1 MTIRTVIVD
10 DEPLARE
17 RLSGLLA
24 CCADVTVVGQCGDG
38 RSAVSLIAREDLDLV
53 FLDIQLPEA
62 DGFEVLE
69 AMPRER
75 LPAVVFVTAYDRFAV
90 RAFEVH
96 AMDYLLK
103 PVEPERL
110 DAALCRVRN
119 ALSSGAELGTQARLM
134 QFMRSMQPPGI
145 RPSRILV
152 KSDDDILC
160 LRPSDIDWVE
170 SAGNYACFHIGEQ
183 RRMTRETLAGIESQL
198 EAHNFVRVHRTAI
211 VNLERVRRL
220 TQLLYGDGELELQD
234 GTTLPMSRR
243 YRQAVMKKL
252 REL

>member
-1 MTIRTVIVD
+1 MAIRTVIVD

-24 CCADVTVVGQCGDG
+24 CCADVTIVGQCGDG
-38 RSAVSLIAREDLDLV
+38 KSAVRLIAKEAPDLV
-53 FLDIQLPEA
+53 LLDIQLPEA

-69 AMPRER
+69 AVPRER
-75 LPAVVFVTAYDRFAV
+75 WPAVVFVTAYDRFAV

-110 DAALCRVRN
+110 REALCRVRN
-119 ALSSGAELGTQARLM
+119 RRDSGAGLDTKARLM
-134 QFMRSMQPPGI
+134 QFMQSLQPSGGS
-145 RPSRILV
+145 SRILV

-160 LRPSDIDWVE
+160 LRPGEIDWVE
-170 SAGNYACFHIGEQ
+170 SAGNHACFHIGEQ
-183 RRMTRETLAGIESQL
+183 TRMTRETLNAIESRL
-198 EAHNFVRVHRTAI
+198 EKHNFVRVHRTAI
-211 VNLERVRRL
+211 VNLGRIRRL
-220 TQLLYGDGELELQD
+220 KQLLYGDGEIELQD
-234 GTTLPMSRR
+234 GTKLPMSRS
-243 YRQAVMKKL
+243 YRQAVMKRL